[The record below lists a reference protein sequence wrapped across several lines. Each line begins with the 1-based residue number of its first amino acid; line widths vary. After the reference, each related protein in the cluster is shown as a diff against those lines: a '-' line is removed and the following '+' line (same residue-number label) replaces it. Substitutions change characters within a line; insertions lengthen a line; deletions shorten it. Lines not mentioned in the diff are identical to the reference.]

1 MDPETAKLLTELV
14 EKVGLLR
21 SDLKKKQ
28 DYEKYEARVARVEQ
42 KLSALAE
49 YISRTDAELAK
60 RLRTAMRNPGI
71 SLAFRNRDHQNELKR
86 ETNEDADEEQS
97 SE

>member
-1 MDPETAKLLTELV
+1 MDPEVANLLTELV
-14 EKVGLLR
+14 EKIGLLR

-28 DYEKYEARVARVEQ
+28 DYEKYEARFARVDQ
-42 KLSALAE
+42 KFSALAE
-49 YISRTDAELAK
+49 HISRTDPDLAK

-71 SLAFRNRDHQNELKR
+71 SLAFRNRDHQVEMKR
-86 ETNEDADEEQS
+86 DPEGKADEENP

>member
-1 MDPETAKLLTELV
+1 MDPETAKLLTELI
-14 EKVGLLR
+14 EKIGLLR

-28 DYEKYEARVARVEQ
+28 DFEKYEARFARIEQ
-42 KLSALAE
+42 KFSSLAE
-49 YISRTDAELAK
+49 HISAADPDLAK

-71 SLAFRNRDHQNELKR
+71 SLAYRNRDHQNDIKR
-86 ETNEDADEEQS
+86 ETDESGNDENS